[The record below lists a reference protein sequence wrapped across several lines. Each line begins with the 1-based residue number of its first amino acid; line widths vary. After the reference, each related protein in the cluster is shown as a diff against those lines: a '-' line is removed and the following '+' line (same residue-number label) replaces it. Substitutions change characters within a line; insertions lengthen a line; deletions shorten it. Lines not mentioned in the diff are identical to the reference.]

1 LNRRNFALACVC
13 LSLLLAPLS
22 HAQFGKKLKDLAG
35 KAATTMSPA
44 SVPRANAGTMDVQR
58 GAAGTGNVVQD
69 LNEIK
74 AGETKDVK
82 LAFQGSMTTAG
93 LSAIDSP
100 TCLKASNIRVTSPN
114 EAIIAVTA
122 NQNATAGNCV
132 LNLQNAQG
140 MPIRLSFNVQKDPF
154 GSEEAKLADAAIGS
168 IWEVALPGGKK
179 ETWAR
184 TGRENAFTFEFSNPK
199 GTAIKIHFM
208 PSDSTAMVMLSETCM
223 LQGNIKDGKAA
234 GQSMSPYCTFPMASK
249 WSASIQ

>member
-1 LNRRNFALACVC
+1 LKRKNLALVCVC
-13 LSLLLAPLS
+13 VSLSVAPLS
-22 HAQFGKKLKDLAG
+22 HAQFGKKLKDLANKAG
-35 KAATTMSPA
+35 KAAVPVA
-44 SVPRANAGTMDVQR
+44 VPRAGAGTMDVQR
-58 GAAGTGNVVQD
+58 GAAGTGNVTQS

-74 AGETKDVK
+74 GGETKEVK
-82 LAFQGSMTTAG
+82 LSFHGSMTTDG
-93 LSAIDSP
+93 LKAIDSP
-100 TCLKASNIRVTSPN
+100 TCLKASNIRVTSPQ
-114 EAIIAVTA
+114 EATITVTA
-122 NQNATAGNCV
+122 NQNASTGGCV

-140 MPIRLSFNVQKDPF
+140 MPIRLSFNVEKDPF

-223 LQGNIKDGKAA
+223 LQGNIKAGKAA
-234 GQSMSPYCTFPMASK
+234 GQSMSPYCTFPMSSK
-249 WSASIQ
+249 WSANIQ

>member
-1 LNRRNFALACVC
+1 
-13 LSLLLAPLS
+13 
-22 HAQFGKKLKDLAG
+22 
-35 KAATTMSPA
+35 MSP
-44 SVPRANAGTMDVQR
+44 SVPRAGGGTMDVQR
-58 GAAGTGNVVQD
+58 GGAGTGNVVQD
-69 LNEIK
+69 QNEIK

-82 LAFQGSMTTAG
+82 LAFQGSMNTAG
-93 LSAIDSP
+93 LTAIDSP

-122 NQNATAGNCV
+122 NQNATTGNCV

-140 MPIRLSFNVQKDPF
+140 MPIRLNFSVQRDPF
-154 GSEEAKLADAAIGS
+154 ASEEARLADAAIGS

-208 PSDSTAMVMLSETCM
+208 PADSTAMVMLSENCV
-223 LQGNIKDGKAA
+223 LQGNVKDGKAA

-249 WSASIQ
+249 WSANIQ

>member
-1 LNRRNFALACVC
+1 MNRRNFALACVC
-13 LSLLLAPLS
+13 LALSLAPVS

-35 KAATTMSPA
+35 KAATSMSP
-44 SVPRANAGTMDVQR
+44 SVPRAGAGTMDVQR
-58 GAAGTGNVVQD
+58 GEAGTGNVVQD
-69 LNEIK
+69 QNEIK

-82 LAFQGSMTTAG
+82 LAFHGSMNTAG
-93 LSAIDSP
+93 LMAIDSP

-114 EAIIAVTA
+114 EAIVAVTA
-122 NQNATAGNCV
+122 NANATTGHCV
-132 LNLQNAQG
+132 LNLQNAQN
-140 MPIRLSFNVQKDPF
+140 MPIRLNFNVQRDPF
-154 GSEEAKLADAAIGS
+154 ASEEARLADAAIGS

-208 PSDSTAMVMLSETCM
+208 PADSTAMVMLSENCV
-223 LQGNIKDGKAA
+223 LQGNVKEGKAS

-249 WSASIQ
+249 WSANIQ

>member
-13 LSLLLAPLS
+13 LSLLIAPLS

-35 KAATTMSPA
+35 KAATSMSP

-82 LAFQGSMTTAG
+82 LSFQGSMNTAG
-93 LSAIDSP
+93 LMAIDSP

-122 NQNATAGNCV
+122 NQNATTGNCV

-140 MPIRLSFNVQKDPF
+140 MPIRVHFNVEKDPF

-199 GTAIKIHFM
+199 GTEIKIHFM

-223 LQGNIKDGKAA
+223 LQGNIKAGKAA

-249 WSASIQ
+249 WSANIQ

>member
-1 LNRRNFALACVC
+1 VC

-223 LQGNIKDGKAA
+223 LQGNIKAGKAA